1 MAGILPVCMLLM
13 AKMLSVMAAP
23 ATMWPMLPLFAVII
37 GWSGFWD
44 RCRILLMHLASLL
57 SPLGVLVAWQ
67 LKRSM
72 ASPFSR
78 SMPSTPRA
86 WLIAVI
92 KPLPVSV
99 GLNT

>member
-23 ATMWPMLPLFAVII
+23 ATMWPVLPLVAVIFE
-37 GWSGFWD
+37 WPGFWD
-44 RCRILLMHLASLL
+44 RCRTSLMHLASLL

-72 ASPFSR
+72 TSPFSR
-78 SMPSTPRA
+78 SMPASSRA